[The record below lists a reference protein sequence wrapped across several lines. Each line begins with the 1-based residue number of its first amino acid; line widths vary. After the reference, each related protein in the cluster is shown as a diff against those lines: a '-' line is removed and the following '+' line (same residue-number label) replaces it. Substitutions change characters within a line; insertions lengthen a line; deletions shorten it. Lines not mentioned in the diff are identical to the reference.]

1 MGFVRWL
8 PLLVLLTIARGA
20 AAAEPQRAWPQSRE
34 GLVFLWQNG
43 NRVQSPAY
51 ALDAAG
57 APLQAYAPVPRG
69 TALLGQH
76 YEMVLGQG
84 SYLAEQVSEHLVKQ
98 VLEAKA
104 FTFMAWVTPAK
115 TARQE
120 LGHIVCCT
128 GTDGAVNFALAQ
140 KGEALLA
147 TVKTAGGPAAGG
159 QDGWMSLGPVAAGTG
174 FHLAVVCGGGT
185 IVAYRDGKEVHREA
199 SGGDVA
205 GWRPGKLAFGDA
217 PEGRSGWAGRL
228 EGIALYARALGA
240 AEIAEDAKFWQDRV
254 AARPRAPQVR
264 IQGTLLQRSESEV
277 DKLGAY
283 FRALGLCEY
292 KVDKV
297 LAGTFTDESIFVFHW
312 TVMHRK
318 LLPIADR
325 EVGKS
330 YELLVEPF
338 ADHPELEPE
347 LQFDSLEWGF
357 DKPVYYDVTEQP

>member
-1 MGFVRWL
+1 MRAVRWL
-8 PLLVLLTIARGA
+8 PVLVLLTVARGA

-84 SYLAEQVSEHLVKQ
+84 SYLAERVSEHLVKQ

-104 FTFMAWVTPAK
+104 FTFTAWVTPAK
-115 TARQE
+115 KARQE

-128 GTDGAVNFALAQ
+128 GTDGAVNFAVAQ
-140 KGEALLA
+140 KGEALLGV
-147 TVKTAGGPAAGG
+147 VKTAAGPPAGADGWVPLGPIAAGK
-159 QDGWMSLGPVAAGTG
+159 G
-174 FHLAVVCGGGT
+174 FHLAVSCGGGA
-185 IVAYRDGKEVHREA
+185 IVAYRDGKEVHRA
-199 SGGDVA
+199 GSGGDVA
-205 GWRPGKLAFGDA
+205 GWQPGTLVFGDA
-217 PEGRSGWAGRL
+217 PDEKSTWTGRL
-228 EGIALYARALGA
+228 EGIAAYARSLGA
-240 AEIAEDAKFWQDRV
+240 EEIAADAAAWQGRV
-254 AARPRAPQVR
+254 AARQPAPQVR

-283 FRALGLCEY
+283 FRALGLFEY

-297 LAGTFTDESIFVFHW
+297 LAGTFADESIFVFHW

-318 LLPIADR
+318 LLPIASR

-330 YELLVEPF
+330 YELSVEPF

>member
-1 MGFVRWL
+1 MECIRWL
-8 PLLVLLTIARGA
+8 PVIVLLAGPFGAR
-20 AAAEPQRAWPQSRE
+20 AAEPQRAWPTSRE
-34 GLVFLWQNG
+34 GLVFLWPNG

-69 TALLGQH
+69 TALLGRH

-84 SYLAEQVSEHLVKQ
+84 SYLAERVSEHLVKQ
-98 VLEAKA
+98 VNEAQA
-104 FTFMAWVTPAK
+104 FTFTAWVTPAQ
-115 TARQE
+115 TARRE

-128 GTDGAVNFALAQ
+128 GTDGAVNFAVAQ
-140 KGEALLA
+140 KAETLLGA
-147 TVKTAGGPAAGG
+147 VKTAGGPPAGPDGWIPLGPIAAGK
-159 QDGWMSLGPVAAGTG
+159 G
-174 FHLAVVCGGGT
+174 FHLAVTCGGNA
-185 IVAYRDGKEVHREA
+185 IVAYRDGKETQRA
-199 SGGDVA
+199 ALGDDLA
-205 GWRPGKLAFGDA
+205 AWQPGKLVFGDA
-217 PEGRSGWAGRL
+217 PDEKSPWTGRL
-228 EGIALYARALGA
+228 EGLAIYARSLGA
-240 AEIAEDAKFWQDRV
+240 AEIAADAAAWQGRV
-254 AARPRAPQVR
+254 AARQPAPQVR

-283 FRALGLCEY
+283 FRALGLFEY

-297 LAGTFTDESIFVFHW
+297 LAGTFADESIFVFHW

-318 LLPIADR
+318 LLPIASR

-330 YELLVEPF
+330 YELVVEPF

-357 DKPVYYDVTEQP
+357 DKPVYYDVTGQP